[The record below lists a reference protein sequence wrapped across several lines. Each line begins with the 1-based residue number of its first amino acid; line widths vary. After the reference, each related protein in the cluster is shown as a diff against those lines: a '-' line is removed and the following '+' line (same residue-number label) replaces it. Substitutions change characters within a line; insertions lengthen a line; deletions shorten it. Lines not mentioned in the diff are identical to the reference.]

1 MIASRHC
8 SLTLKFCKK
17 LVLLFHCFVGYSQ
30 SCKLA
35 QHWNAEYAIALVQNS
50 FLFIISQEI
59 LAKAGK
65 ALDNTPNHQITTLQ
79 YTLQALKPIEYLLK
93 EKYCV

>member
-1 MIASRHC
+1 
-8 SLTLKFCKK
+8 
-17 LVLLFHCFVGYSQ
+17 LLFHCFVGYSQ

-35 QHWNAEYAIALVQNS
+35 QHWNAEYAFALVQNS

-59 LAKAGK
+59 LAKADK

-79 YTLQALKPIEYLLK
+79 YTLQALKPIKYLLK
-93 EKYCV
+93 ETL